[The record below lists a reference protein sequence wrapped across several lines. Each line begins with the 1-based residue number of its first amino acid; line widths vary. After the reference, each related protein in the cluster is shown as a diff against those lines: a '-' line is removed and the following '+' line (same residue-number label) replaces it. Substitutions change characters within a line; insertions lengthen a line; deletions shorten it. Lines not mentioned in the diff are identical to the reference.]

1 MQGLPL
7 NPQLLSRSAWL
18 VARTGTAPT
27 YRLYA
32 LPGGPPQRP
41 GLLRVDSGGST
52 IEVEIWR
59 MPAEHFGSFIAG
71 IPSPLGIGRIE
82 LADGSE
88 VAGFL
93 CEAHAVAQARDISSL
108 GGWRRFLA
116 TG

>member
-1 MQGLPL
+1 ML
-7 NPQLLSRSAWL
+7 RRIA
-18 VARTGTAPT
+18 TAPA

-41 GLLRVDSGGST
+41 GLLRVDAGGSA

-93 CEAHAVAQARDISSL
+93 CEAYAVARARHHVA
-108 GGWRRFLA
+108 GGGSAFGA
-116 TG
+116 G